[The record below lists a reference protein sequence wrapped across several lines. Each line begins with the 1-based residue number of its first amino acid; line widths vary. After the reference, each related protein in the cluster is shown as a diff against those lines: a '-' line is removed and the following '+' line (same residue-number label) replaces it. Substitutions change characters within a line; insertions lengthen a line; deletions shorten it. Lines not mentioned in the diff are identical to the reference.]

1 MNVYYDISIMDR
13 EKLKQLVLEQSQIK
27 NPPDTIP
34 RELQTDINRL
44 REVPTIVIIS
54 GIRRSGKSTLMHQ
67 IRSEYIDDSYYV
79 NFDDERFVNFTVDD
93 FQVLYEVL
101 IELFGDRNIFFFD
114 EIQNIKIWER
124 FVRRLHDYGKKI
136 YVTGS
141 NASMLSRELGTH
153 LTGRNIPFSLYL
165 FSFKEFLQFKKFSY
179 PSLNRLTTK
188 QKSMLKRFFN
198 EYLEKG
204 GFPEYLQTEKI
215 EYLKS
220 VYENILY
227 RDIITRYN
235 LPHEKPIKEVIY
247 YVVSNIGKE
256 ISFNNL
262 KKLTNLSSAT
272 TIREY
277 FEYLE
282 NSYLAFLIPRY
293 NPSIKKQIYYNK
305 KVYFIDAAMAKILG
319 FRTSDDLGRTLENIV
334 FLHLKRKNKE
344 IYFHKEKY
352 ECDFVI
358 REGITI
364 REAIQVTNQLH
375 DNMER
380 EMNGLLEALQTYK
393 LSKGLILTSDY
404 EDEIVEKKKK
414 IIIKPV
420 WKWLLE

>member
-1 MNVYYDISIMDR
+1 MDR
-13 EKLKQLVLEQSQIK
+13 EKLKQLVLEQSQIE

-34 RELQTDINRL
+34 RELQTHISKFKDTP
-44 REVPTIVIIS
+44 VIVIIS
-54 GIRRSGKSTLMHQ
+54 GIRRSGKSTLLHQ
-67 IRSEYIDDSYYV
+67 MRSGYINHSYYV

-93 FQVLYEVL
+93 FQVLYEIL

-124 FVRRLHDYGKKI
+124 FVRRLHDSGKKI

-141 NASMLSRELGTH
+141 NASMLSKELGTH
-153 LTGRNIPFSLYL
+153 LTGRNIPFPLYP
-165 FSFKEFLQFKKFSY
+165 FSFKEFLHFKKYSY
-179 PSLNRLTTK
+179 LSLDRLTTK
-188 QKSMLKRFFN
+188 QKSTIKRHFN

-204 GFPEYLQTEKI
+204 GFPEYLQTEKK

-227 RDIITRYN
+227 RDIITRYH
-235 LPHEKPIKEVIY
+235 LPHEKSIKEVVY
-247 YVVSNIGKE
+247 YAVSNIGKG

-262 KKLTNLSSAT
+262 RKLTNLTSAT

-293 NPSIKKQIYYNK
+293 NPSLKKQIYYNK
-305 KVYFIDAAMAKILG
+305 KVYFIDTAMAKILG
-319 FRTSDDLGRTLENIV
+319 FRTSDDIGSMLENIV
-334 FLHLKRKNKE
+334 FLHLKRRNKE

-352 ECDFVI
+352 ECDFLI
-358 REGITI
+358 RKGINI
-364 REAIQVTNQLH
+364 SEAIQVTHQLQE
-375 DNMER
+375 NKER
-380 EMNGLLEALQTYK
+380 EINGLLDALQAYK
-393 LSKGLILTSDY
+393 LKEGLILTSDY
-404 EDEIVEKKKK
+404 DDEIIENKRK